1 MQQNTINVL
10 LVDDSDT
17 VRSTLKMVLERDE
30 VFRVVAQSA
39 CIQQGVELYQTHK
52 PDIVLTD
59 VSMKSRKSGDGLD
72 MCQKI
77 FELDPFA
84 RIIVLSGLIIE
95 DAMLIAALKT
105 GISGYLTKNI
115 SIDELTK
122 YLLDSMTGKRV
133 FTPYIQRKLSY
144 LSTE

>member
-1 MQQNTINVL
+1 MQQKIINVL
-10 LVDDSDT
+10 LVDDSDA

-39 CIQQGVELYQTHK
+39 CIQQGVELYQAHK

-59 VSMKSRKSGDGLD
+59 VSMKSSNGLD

-77 FELDPFA
+77 FELDPLA

-95 DAMLIAALKT
+95 DDMLIVALKS